1 MKLVRVMLAVLGAA
15 VVLLVT
21 ACGGGQNVPSNAVA
35 VVNGTEISR
44 SELDGW
50 LEQAKTSYQSQK
62 QQFPKV
68 GTPEY
73 QQLQAYWVNYL
84 VRQTEWEQ
92 WAEERGITVTQKE
105 ID

>member
-44 SELDGW
+44 SELAGW
-50 LEQAKTSYQSQK
+50 LEQAKKS
-62 QQFPKV
+62 
-68 GTPEY
+68 
-73 QQLQAYWVNYL
+73 
-84 VRQTEWEQ
+84 
-92 WAEERGITVTQKE
+92 
-105 ID
+105 